1 MALISMTGFAREEGG
16 WDGATWAWEVK
27 TVNGRGLDVR
37 CRLPAGY
44 DALEPRARA
53 LAGKYIK
60 RGSCQL
66 ILQVRTEAGVSDVR
80 INERALDQ
88 VLAAIET
95 VSGRIEA
102 APPAPEQILALR
114 GVLETVEPD
123 SAADSAESEARAAAM
138 LGDLEAALVS
148 LADARGGEGAQL
160 EAAISGQLDEIE
172 RLGEEARGCPD
183 RAPEAI
189 KARLGEQIARLKEAA
204 GGFDDDRLHQEA
216 VLIATKADIQEE
228 LDRLF
233 AHVVAGRALLEAD
246 EAVGR
251 KLDFLT
257 QELNR
262 EANTIC
268 SKANSAALT
277 RIGLD
282 LKAVVDQMREQVQN
296 IE

>member
-66 ILQVRTEAGVSDVR
+66 IL
-80 INERALDQ
+80 RALDQ

-189 KARLGEQIARLKEAA
+189 KARLGEQRLVPTNALAR
-204 GGFDDDRLHQEA
+204 
-216 VLIATKADIQEE
+216 
-228 LDRLF
+228 
-233 AHVVAGRALLEAD
+233 
-246 EAVGR
+246 
-251 KLDFLT
+251 
-257 QELNR
+257 
-262 EANTIC
+262 
-268 SKANSAALT
+268 
-277 RIGLD
+277 
-282 LKAVVDQMREQVQN
+282 
-296 IE
+296 